1 MEKLMS
7 LFNNNGN
14 GGGQNIPNC
23 NKRPL
28 TVQELHLLERIATE
42 IISKWDAD
50 RELGITGDM
59 PNFYQRWGMSK
70 GMPTILR
77 KLQSVSRELK
87 RLAPSL
93 RAMLLKHAEGQL
105 VCEAIANA
113 IPRQQARSDGFGEA
127 FAKILTGGLASN
139 VFVDPEAE
147 VRAQALAEGWD
158 QPRLI
163 AAILKIREDQFKS
176 DNE

>member
-1 MEKLMS
+1 MS

-50 RELGITGDM
+50 RSAGFTGDM
-59 PNFYQRWGMSK
+59 PTFYQRWGMSK
-70 GMPTILR
+70 GMPVIIR
-77 KLQSVSRELK
+77 KLQAVSRELK

-93 RAMLLKHAEGQL
+93 RFMLLKHAEGQL

-113 IPRQQARSDGFGEA
+113 IPRQVARSDGFGEA
-127 FAKILTGGLASN
+127 FAKILSGGQSSSI
-139 VFVDPEAE
+139 FVDPEAE
-147 VRAQALAEGWD
+147 VRAQALAEGWAQD
-158 QPRLI
+158 KLI

-176 DNE
+176 DND